1 VTLPGP
7 VQAGVERAMAEWT
20 GRPTTIRRAAA
31 VAGGC
36 ISPTARIETDS
47 GDTFFLKY
55 GASGLPAGL
64 LDAEAAGL
72 RALARADAVRVP
84 QVVGVGGEGSSVWL
98 LMEWLEPGP
107 ARGRTWTEL
116 GRGLAALH
124 QHRAARFGAETA
136 NFIGSLPQ
144 QNTPHDDWA
153 AFWRTRRLEP
163 QLRTAVQAGLLDGR
177 DRARF
182 ARLFDHLEDSLAP
195 ARDDGPSLLHGDLWN
210 GNVHPMDDG
219 SAALIDPSAYHGHRE
234 VDLAMADLFGGFP
247 PAFRS
252 AYEEVWP
259 LAPGYAPRR
268 RAIYQLYYLLV
279 HVNLFGRS
287 YVGRTR
293 GVLEEVTAKG
303 G

>member
-7 VQAGVERAMAEWT
+7 VQAGVERALEEWT
-20 GRPTTIRRAAA
+20 GHPATVRRAGG

-47 GDTFFLKY
+47 GDSFFVKY
-55 GASGLPAGL
+55 GAPGLPAGL
-64 LDAEAAGL
+64 LEAEATGL
-72 RALARADAVRVP
+72 RALASADAVRVP
-84 QVVGVGGEGSSVWL
+84 QVVGVGGEGSSAWL
-98 LMEWLEPGP
+98 LLEWLEPGH
-107 ARGRTWTEL
+107 ARDRTWADL
-116 GRGLAALH
+116 GRDLAALH

-144 QNTPHDDWA
+144 RNTPADDWA
-153 AFWRTRRLEP
+153 AFWRARRLEP
-163 QLRTAVQAGLLDGR
+163 QLQAAVRAGLLDHR

-182 ARLFDHLEDSLAP
+182 DRLFDHLHDSLAP
-195 ARDDGPSLLHGDLWN
+195 AREDGPSLLHGDLWN
-210 GNVHPMDDG
+210 GNVHPMADG
-219 SAALIDPSAYHGHRE
+219 RAALIDPSAYHGHRE

-259 LAPGYAPRR
+259 LAPGYEARR

-293 GVLEEVTAKG
+293 GVLGEAG
-303 G
+303 